1 MFNYPL
7 IYMIADASTSED
19 TKESILKNLSEF
31 DIVKSSSDPVCSPS
45 KRITHQLLPKILDFF
60 RRLLSRYS
68 YKTSLEEARKTP
80 IRDVIRDD
88 PILEEGFDA
97 WAEVSCVV
105 DTI

>member
-1 MFNYPL
+1 
-7 IYMIADASTSED
+7 MIADASTSEYQKVE
-19 TKESILKNLSEF
+19 TYN
-31 DIVKSSSDPVCSPS
+31 SSSDPTCSPS

-88 PILEEGFDA
+88 PILEEGFVA
-97 WAEVSCVV
+97 WVLVSNVI
-105 DTI
+105 DTLNIDWN